1 MVWNP
6 QLLNLLIKALGETL
20 YMVGISLVLAAFFGI
35 PLGILLVITGPR
47 HIKPLKTINKI
58 LSAIINVGRSLP
70 FIILLVA
77 IIPLTRLIVG
87 TSIGTAGAI
96 VPLTVSAIPF
106 MARVVESALLEV
118 DWGVIEAAQAM
129 GATTWQI
136 IIKVLIPEAVPGLVL
151 GVTMV
156 AVSLISYSAMA
167 GAVGGG
173 GLGDL
178 AIRYGYQRFRGDI
191 MFATVLV
198 LVVLVQGLQS
208 LGGWIANSLNRR

>member
-1 MVWNP
+1 
-6 QLLNLLIKALGETL
+6 
-20 YMVGISLVLAAFFGI
+20 MVGVALVLSAFFGI

-47 HIKPLKTINKI
+47 HIKPLPIIHRT
-58 LSAIINVGRSLP
+58 LSIVINVGRSLP

-77 IIPLTRLIVG
+77 IIPFTRWLVG

-106 MARVVESALLEV
+106 MARVVETALLEV

-129 GATTWQI
+129 GGSTGQI
-136 IIKVLIPEAVPGLVL
+136 ITKVLIPEAVPGLVL

-191 MFATVLV
+191 MFITVLV
-198 LVVLVQGLQS
+198 LVVMVQSIQS
-208 LGGWIANSLNRR
+208 FGGWLASRLNHR

>member
-1 MVWNP
+1 MWV
-6 QLLNLLIKALGETL
+6 QILNATIETI
-20 YMVGISLVLAAFFGI
+20 YMVGVALVVSALFGI

-47 HIKPLKTINKI
+47 HIKPLPVVHRT
-58 LSAIINVGRSLP
+58 LSVVINVGRSLP

-77 IIPLTRLIVG
+77 IIPFTRWLVG
-87 TSIGTAGAI
+87 TSIGTTGAI

-106 MARVVESALLEV
+106 MARVVETALLEV

-129 GATTWQI
+129 GASTWQI
-136 IIKVLIPEAVPGLVL
+136 ITKVLIPEAVPGLVL

-191 MFATVLV
+191 MLITVLV
-198 LVVLVQGLQS
+198 LVVMVQGIQS
-208 LGGWIANSLNRR
+208 FGGWLASRLNHR

>member
-1 MVWNP
+1 MWT
-6 QLLNLLIKALGETL
+6 QILNAAIETL
-20 YMVGISLVLAAFFGI
+20 YMVGVALALSALFGI

-47 HIKPLKTINKI
+47 HIKPLPGFHRV
-58 LSAIINVGRSLP
+58 LSVIINVGRSLP

-77 IIPLTRLIVG
+77 IIPFTRWLVG

-106 MARVVESALLEV
+106 MARVVETALLEI

-129 GATTWQI
+129 GATTGQI
-136 IIKVLIPEAVPGLVL
+136 ITKVLIPEAVPGLVL

-191 MFATVLV
+191 MLVTVLV
-198 LVVLVQGLQS
+198 LVVMVQSLQS
-208 LGGWIANSLNRR
+208 FGGWLATRLNHR

>member
-1 MVWNP
+1 T
-6 QLLNLLIKALGETL
+6 IETI
-20 YMVGISLVLAAFFGI
+20 YMVGVALVVSALFGI

-47 HIKPLKTINKI
+47 HIKPLPVVHRL
-58 LSAIINVGRSLP
+58 LSVVINVGRSLP

-77 IIPLTRLIVG
+77 IIPFTRWLVG

-129 GATTWQI
+129 GATTGQI
-136 IIKVLIPEAVPGLVL
+136 ITKMLIPEAVPGLVL
-151 GVTMV
+151 GLTMV

-191 MFATVLV
+191 MFFTVLV
-198 LVVLVQGLQS
+198 LVVMVQSIQS
-208 LGGWIANSLNRR
+208 FGGWLASRLNHR

>member
-1 MVWNP
+1 
-6 QLLNLLIKALGETL
+6 
-20 YMVGISLVLAAFFGI
+20 MVGVALVVSALFGI

-47 HIKPLKTINKI
+47 HIKPLPVVHRT
-58 LSAIINVGRSLP
+58 LSVVINVGRSLP

-77 IIPLTRLIVG
+77 IIPFTRWLVG
-87 TSIGTAGAI
+87 TSIGTTGAI

-106 MARVVESALLEV
+106 MARVVETALLEV

-129 GATTWQI
+129 GASTWQI
-136 IIKVLIPEAVPGLVL
+136 ITKVLIPEAVPGLVL

-191 MFATVLV
+191 MLITVLV
-198 LVVLVQGLQS
+198 LVVMVQGIQS
-208 LGGWIANSLNRR
+208 FGGWLASRLNHR

>member
-1 MVWNP
+1 MWS
-6 QLLNLLIKALGETL
+6 LILDATIETV
-20 YMVGISLVLAAFFGI
+20 YMVGVALVLSALFGI

-47 HIKPLKTINKI
+47 HIKPMPFLHRV
-58 LSAIINVGRSLP
+58 LSVVINVGRSLP

-77 IIPLTRLIVG
+77 IIPFTRWLVG
-87 TSIGTAGAI
+87 TSIGTTGAI

-129 GATTWQI
+129 GATTGQI
-136 IIKVLIPEAVPGLVL
+136 IAKVLILEAVPGLVL
-151 GVTMV
+151 GLTMV

-191 MFATVLV
+191 MFITVLI
-198 LVVLVQGLQS
+198 LVVMVQSLQS
-208 LGGWIANSLNRR
+208 LGGWLAARLNHR

>member
-6 QLLNLLIKALGETL
+6 QLLNLLINGLWETI
-20 YMVGISLVLAAFFGI
+20 YMVGVSLLIAASCGLPI
-35 PLGILLVITGPR
+35 GVLLVITGPE
-47 HIKPLKTINKI
+47 HIRPNPVLHSALSTIVNI
-58 LSAIINVGRSLP
+58 GRSLP

-77 IIPLTRLIVG
+77 IVPFTRFVVG
-87 TSIGTAGAI
+87 TSIGTVGAI

-106 MARVVESALLEV
+106 FARLVETNLLEV
-118 DWGVIEAAQAM
+118 DGGVIEAAQAI

-136 IIKVLIPEAVPGLVL
+136 IGKVLIPEAKSGLVL
-151 GVTMV
+151 SITNC

-178 AIRYGYQRFRGDI
+178 AIRYGYQRFQPDVMI
-191 MFATVLV
+191 ATVIILII
-198 LVVLVQGLQS
+198 LVQGIQS
-208 LGGWIANSLNRR
+208 LGDWIARIINHR

>member
-1 MVWNP
+1 MVWN
-6 QLLNLLIKALGETL
+6 LLFKALGETL

-35 PLGILLVITGPR
+35 PLGILLVISGPR
-47 HIKPLKTINKI
+47 HIKPLTVVHRV
-58 LSAIINVGRSLP
+58 LSVIINVGRSLP

-77 IIPLTRLIVG
+77 IIPLTRFLVG

-106 MARVVESALLEV
+106 MARVVESALLEI

-129 GATTWQI
+129 GATTVQI
-136 IIKVLIPEAVPGLVL
+136 ITKVLLPEAVPGLVL

-191 MFATVLV
+191 MIITVLV
-198 LVVLVQGLQS
+198 LVAMVQGLQS
-208 LGGWIANSLNRR
+208 LGGWLSERLNRK

>member
-1 MVWNP
+1 MWS
-6 QLLNLLIKALGETL
+6 LILNATLETV
-20 YMVGISLVLAAFFGI
+20 YMVGVALVLSALFGI

-47 HIKPLKTINKI
+47 HIKPMPLLHRI
-58 LSAIINVGRSLP
+58 LSVIINVGRSLP

-77 IIPLTRLIVG
+77 IIPFTRWLVG
-87 TSIGTAGAI
+87 TSIGTTGAI

-106 MARVVESALLEV
+106 MARVVESALLEI

-129 GATTWQI
+129 GATTGQI
-136 IIKVLIPEAVPGLVL
+136 ITKVMIPEAVPGLVL

-191 MFATVLV
+191 MFITVLV
-198 LVVLVQGLQS
+198 LVVMVQGLQS
-208 LGGWIANSLNRR
+208 FGGWLAALLNHR

>member
-1 MVWNP
+1 VWS
-6 QLLNLLIKALGETL
+6 LILNATIETV
-20 YMVGISLVLAAFFGI
+20 YMVGIALALSAFVGI
-35 PLGILLVITGPR
+35 PVGILLVITGPR
-47 HIKPLKTINKI
+47 HIKPMPLLHRA
-58 LSAIINVGRSLP
+58 LSMVINVGRSLP

-77 IIPLTRLIVG
+77 IIPFTRWLVG

-106 MARVVESALLEV
+106 MARVVESALLEI

-129 GATTWQI
+129 GATTGQI
-136 IIKVLIPEAVPGLVL
+136 ITKVLIPEAVPGLVL
-151 GVTMV
+151 GITMV

-191 MFATVLV
+191 MLITVLV
-198 LVVLVQGLQS
+198 LVVMVQSLQS
-208 LGGWIANSLNRR
+208 FGSWLSARLNHR

>member
-1 MVWNP
+1 MWA
-6 QLLNLLIKALGETL
+6 QILNATIETV
-20 YMVGISLVLAAFFGI
+20 YMVGVALVLSALFGI

-47 HIKPLKTINKI
+47 HIKPLPLVHRT
-58 LSAIINVGRSLP
+58 LSVVINVGRSLP

-77 IIPLTRLIVG
+77 IIPFTRWLVG
-87 TSIGTAGAI
+87 TSIGTTGAI

-106 MARVVESALLEV
+106 MARVVETALLEV

-129 GATTWQI
+129 GASTRQI
-136 IIKVLIPEAVPGLVL
+136 ITKVLIPEAIPGLVL

-191 MFATVLV
+191 MIITVLV
-198 LVVLVQGLQS
+198 LVAMVQSIQS
-208 LGGWIANSLNRR
+208 FGGWLASRLNHR

>member
-1 MVWNP
+1 MVWN
-6 QLLNLLIKALGETL
+6 LLFKALGETL

-35 PLGILLVITGPR
+35 PLGILLVISGPR
-47 HIKPLKTINKI
+47 HIKPLTVVHRV
-58 LSAIINVGRSLP
+58 LSVIINVGRSLP

-77 IIPLTRLIVG
+77 IIPLTRFLVG

-106 MARVVESALLEV
+106 MARVVESALLEI

-129 GATTWQI
+129 GATTVQI
-136 IIKVLIPEAVPGLVL
+136 ITKVLLPEAVPGLVL

-191 MFATVLV
+191 MIITVLV
-198 LVVLVQGLQS
+198 LVAMVQGLQS
-208 LGGWIANSLNRR
+208 LGGWLSEPLNRK

>member
-1 MVWNP
+1 MWG
-6 QLLNLLIKALGETL
+6 QILNATIETI
-20 YMVGISLVLAAFFGI
+20 YMVGVALVLSALFGI

-47 HIKPLKTINKI
+47 HIKPLPLIHRT
-58 LSAIINVGRSLP
+58 LSIVINVGRSLP

-77 IIPLTRLIVG
+77 IIPFTRWLVG

-106 MARVVESALLEV
+106 MARVVETALLEV

-129 GATTWQI
+129 GASTGQI
-136 IIKVLIPEAVPGLVL
+136 ITKVLIPEAVPGLVL

-191 MFATVLV
+191 MFFTVLV
-198 LVVLVQGLQS
+198 LVVMVQSIQS
-208 LGGWIANSLNRR
+208 FGGWLASRLNHR

>member
-1 MVWNP
+1 
-6 QLLNLLIKALGETL
+6 
-20 YMVGISLVLAAFFGI
+20 MVGVALVLSALFGV

-47 HIKPLKTINKI
+47 HIKPMPLLHRV
-58 LSAIINVGRSLP
+58 LSVLINVGRSLP

-77 IIPLTRLIVG
+77 IIPFTRWLVG
-87 TSIGTAGAI
+87 TSIGTTGAI

-106 MARVVESALLEV
+106 MARVVESALLEI

-129 GATTWQI
+129 GATTGQI
-136 IIKVLIPEAVPGLVL
+136 ITKVMIPEAVPGLVL
-151 GVTMV
+151 GLTMV

-191 MFATVLV
+191 MFITVLI
-198 LVVLVQGLQS
+198 LVVMVQGLQS
-208 LGGWIANSLNRR
+208 LGGWLAARLNHR

>member
-1 MVWNP
+1 
-6 QLLNLLIKALGETL
+6 LILNATLETV
-20 YMVGISLVLAAFFGI
+20 YMVGVALVLSALFGI

-47 HIKPLKTINKI
+47 HIKPMPLLHRI
-58 LSAIINVGRSLP
+58 LSVIINVGRSLP

-77 IIPLTRLIVG
+77 IIPFTRWLVG
-87 TSIGTAGAI
+87 TSIGTTGAI

-106 MARVVESALLEV
+106 MARVVESALLEI

-129 GATTWQI
+129 GATTGQI
-136 IIKVLIPEAVPGLVL
+136 ITKVMIPEAVPGLVL

-191 MFATVLV
+191 MFITVLV
-198 LVVLVQGLQS
+198 LVVMVQGLQS
-208 LGGWIANSLNRR
+208 FGGWLAARLNHR

>member
-1 MVWNP
+1 MWS
-6 QLLNLLIKALGETL
+6 LILNATLETV
-20 YMVGISLVLAAFFGI
+20 YMVGVALVLSALFGI

-47 HIKPLKTINKI
+47 HIKPMPLLHRI
-58 LSAIINVGRSLP
+58 LSVIINVGRSLP

-77 IIPLTRLIVG
+77 IIPFTRWLVG
-87 TSIGTAGAI
+87 TSIGTTGAI

-106 MARVVESALLEV
+106 MARVVESALLEI

-129 GATTWQI
+129 GATTGQI
-136 IIKVLIPEAVPGLVL
+136 ITKVMIPEAVPGLVL

-191 MFATVLV
+191 MFITVLV
-198 LVVLVQGLQS
+198 LVVMVQGLQS
-208 LGGWIANSLNRR
+208 FGGWLAARLNHR

>member
-6 QLLNLLIKALGETL
+6 QLLSLLIKALGETL
-20 YMVGISLVLAAFFGI
+20 YMVGISLVLAALFGI

-47 HIKPLKTINKI
+47 HIRPLKTFHKI
-58 LSAIINVGRSLP
+58 LSIIINVGRSLP

-129 GATTWQI
+129 GANTWQI
-136 IIKVLIPEAVPGLVL
+136 IMKVLIPEAVPGLIL
-151 GVTMV
+151 GLTMV

-191 MFATVLV
+191 MFATVLI

-208 LGGWIANSLNRR
+208 LGGWLANHLNRR

>member
-1 MVWNP
+1 MVWN
-6 QLLNLLIKALGETL
+6 LLFKALGETL

-35 PLGILLVITGPR
+35 PLGILLVISGPR
-47 HIKPLKTINKI
+47 HIKPLMVVHRV
-58 LSAIINVGRSLP
+58 LSVIINVGRSLP

-77 IIPLTRLIVG
+77 IIPLTRFLVG

-106 MARVVESALLEV
+106 MARVVESALLEI

-129 GATTWQI
+129 GATTVQI
-136 IIKVLIPEAVPGLVL
+136 ITKVLLPEAVPGLVL

-191 MFATVLV
+191 MIITVLV
-198 LVVLVQGLQS
+198 LVAMVQGLQS
-208 LGGWIANSLNRR
+208 LGGWLSERLNRK

>member
-1 MVWNP
+1 MIGS
-6 QLLNLLIKALGETL
+6 LIVKATVETG
-20 YMVGISLVLAAFFGI
+20 YMVGVALALSALLGI
-35 PLGILLVITGPR
+35 PLGILLVITAPR
-47 HIKPLKTINKI
+47 HIKPLP
-58 LSAIINVGRSLP
+58 LLHRAFSMVVNVGRSLP

-77 IIPLTRLIVG
+77 IIPFTRWLVG

-96 VPLTVSAIPF
+96 VPLTISAIPF
-106 MARVVESALLEV
+106 MARVVESALLEI

-129 GATTWQI
+129 GASTRQI
-136 IIKVLIPEAVPGLVL
+136 IAKVLLPEAVPGLVL

-178 AIRYGYQRFRGDI
+178 AIRFGYQRFRGDI
-191 MFATVLV
+191 MFWTVLV
-198 LVVLVQGLQS
+198 LVAIVQGLQS
-208 LGGWIANSLNRR
+208 FGGWLAAKLNHR